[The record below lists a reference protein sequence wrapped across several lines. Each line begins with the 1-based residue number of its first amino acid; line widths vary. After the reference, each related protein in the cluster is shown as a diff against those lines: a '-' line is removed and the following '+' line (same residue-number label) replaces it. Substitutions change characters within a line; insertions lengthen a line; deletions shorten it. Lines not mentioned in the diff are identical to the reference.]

1 MKKQN
6 IEDANL
12 LRDYAQKISMHPNC
26 APTETIAEWY
36 AILFN
41 KFPSVQQLHYRP
53 ENINTDVD
61 PHKYLVNN
69 LPDGFSLLSVQHS
82 DIYEKLKEIDFHS
95 VDMVY
100 LDENRD
106 GQGVIAS
113 KHTSISFTFVDYES
127 RIIVISL
134 TYLILAAY
142 DVADKSACAKVRAI
156 FKGFSENC
164 LHKQKHQKHISYLV
178 NSAADD
184 FELLTTTIKNTESL
198 NIGDYYNDDFA
209 PIAANIER
217 FVNGDESG
225 LVILHGEHGTGK
237 TSFIRHLIN
246 SCERQFVYMPMN
258 MATQLTGPSL
268 VKYIQKH
275 LSNSVVII
283 EDCEQLLADRSN
295 TPFNVGVANILNVT
309 DGILGDSLKI
319 RLICTF
325 NSDIRRI
332 DKALLRKGRLVDM
345 YEFKRLTTT
354 KTDKL
359 MHDLYGENAPATT
372 KPMTLAEIF
381 NYGKDNHCSLE
392 RKPIGFA

>member
-1 MKKQN
+1 MKRKN

-12 LRDYAQKISMHPNC
+12 LREYAQRISMHPNC

-82 DIYEKLKEIDFHS
+82 DIYEQMKDDDFKAF
-95 VDMVY
+95 DDVY
-100 LDENRD
+100 INECNGEQTIVASRHI
-106 GQGVIAS
+106 GVG
-113 KHTSISFTFVDYES
+113 FTFVDYES

-156 FKGFSENC
+156 FKGFSDNC

-178 NSAADD
+178 NSEGND
-184 FELLTTTIKNTESL
+184 FELLTTTIKCTDSL
-198 NIGDYYNDDFA
+198 NIEDYYNDDFA

-283 EDCEQLLADRSN
+283 EDCEQLLADRTN

-359 MHDLYGENAPATT
+359 MHDLYGENAPTTT

-381 NYGKDNHCSLE
+381 NYGKDNHCSLD